1 MAGCP
6 RPGKL
11 SAPELKMMK
20 ERPQPIYDLLEGIG
34 FPWPVAEVACEHHD
48 SIDGSGYPQGPS
60 G

>member
-1 MAGCP
+1 
-6 RPGKL
+6 
-11 SAPELKMMK
+11 MMK